1 MREHNG
7 AVSGRKQPRVLFVSR
22 ERFRL
27 PLDGVQRRKWDAIG
41 AGVDYRVLAAAAAG
55 AAPDGDARFRLA
67 APARPRV
74 LDGALFYLRLPLRIA
89 RELRAFRPDAAVVQ
103 GVHEAVAFLLARRLA
118 GPRTKL
124 ILDVQGDW
132 RAATRLYGSR
142 LRVLLNPLNDALA
155 PIAVRRA
162 DGVRAISEHTVAIVR
177 DLGVEP
183 DAVFPPY
190 VDTDAFFDRPPAP
203 LPDRPVALFVGVLE
217 PYKNIDGLA
226 RAWRDVAAA
235 VPDAQL
241 HLVGDG
247 TMTEVAETLV
257 RESGARWDRFLDA
270 QGVAAAMDASW
281 LLVLPSRAEGLGRV
295 LIEAA
300 SRGRALVGANRGGI
314 PDVVEDGENGFLV
327 DPDDPAA
334 LAAALVR
341 VLSDRGEAERLGAA
355 ARRTGEAWGVDPQ
368 RYGEQIAGLV
378 QRVLA
383 K

>member
-1 MREHNG
+1 MGEHNG
-7 AVSGRKQPRVLFVSR
+7 AVSGDKPRVLFVSR

-27 PLDGVQRRKWDAIG
+27 PLDDVQRRKWDAIG
-41 AGVDYRVLAAAAAG
+41 AGVDYRVLAAAAADETAG
-55 AAPDGDARFRLA
+55 EPRFSLA
-67 APARPRV
+67 ARSRLRV
-74 LDGALFYLRLPLRIA
+74 LDGALFYVRLPLRIA
-89 RELRAFRPDAAVVQ
+89 RELHAFQPDAAFVQ
-103 GVHEAVAFLLARRLA
+103 GVHEAVAFLLVRKLTGRH
-118 GPRTKL
+118 TKL

-142 LRVLLNPLNDALA
+142 LRALLSPLNDALA

-162 DGVRAISEHTVAIVR
+162 DGVRAISEHTVSIVR
-177 DLGVEP
+177 ELGVEP

-217 PYKNIDGLA
+217 AYKNVDGLA

-235 VPDAQL
+235 VPDAHL
-241 HLVGDG
+241 HLVGNG

-257 RESGARWDRFLDA
+257 RERGARWDRFLEPHA
-270 QGVAAAMDASW
+270 VAAAMDDSW

-314 PDVVEDGENGFLV
+314 PDVVEDGENGLLV

-341 VLSDRGEAERLGAA
+341 VLGDRAEAERLGAGS
-355 ARRTGEAWGVDPQ
+355 RRTGEAWGVAPQ